1 MTTFDRLLE
10 TGLRFCNKGYS
21 KKIKIKMSKK
31 KEVWLFAANFIANAI
46 GINYTIALIIA
57 KFHLDAL
64 GANNADPD
72 WAAREGIFQIK
83 YDTLVDAA
91 VSKDVTTGGR
101 EADTATLKEMF
112 QTITAT
118 ELPLW
123 QNQIAAVYPAKSTA
137 YKAFFPRGV
146 ADITEGRMDNKI
158 KAVQALAKATLD
170 DGGLGAVSALITT
183 RFDELNKKRHGQLI
197 KKSTITGTIGDQ
209 IAAIADMCDAHF
221 IDHGI
226 AISKYSTDPK
236 KIQSFVDLVTL
247 QQHEHSLTYAGI
259 VNGTKLKTAFKRKY
273 TLKTN
278 FLVTSTVDVQVWVI
292 DSSKNIVKPTGVFIP
307 ANTPTNVGFP
317 PVGNVLNRVFQV
329 KNLTATKGQYT
340 IVISEMA

>member
-1 MTTFDRLLE
+1 
-10 TGLRFCNKGYS
+10 
-21 KKIKIKMSKK
+21 MSKK
-31 KEVWLFAANFIANAI
+31 KEVWLYAANFIANAI

-64 GANNADPD
+64 NANNADPD
-72 WAAREGIFQIK
+72 WAAREVIFQTK
-83 YDTLVDAA
+83 YDTLVNAA

-101 EADTATLKEMF
+101 KADTATLAEMF

-183 RFDELNKKRHGQLI
+183 RFNALNKRRHVQLV

-221 IDHGI
+221 VDHGI

-247 QQHEHSLTYAGI
+247 QQHEHSLTYAAI
-259 VNGTKLKTAFKRKY
+259 VNGKKIKTAFKRKY

-278 FLVTSTVDVQVWVI
+278 FLITSTVDIQVWVI
-292 DSSKNIVKPTGVFIP
+292 DKSKNIIKPTGVFIP
-307 ANTPTNVGFP
+307 AGVPTNVGFP
-317 PVGNVLNRVFQV
+317 PIGNVLNRVFQV
-329 KNLTATKGQYT
+329 KNLTATKGEYT